1 MKELLDDFF
10 DKNED
15 AIEKYNST
23 IADYDFQNGIPKY
36 KLFVKLAPN
45 ITNDRREYIANGI
58 RSYFKGDGTVL
69 IDLAFAMTSI
79 EASIMLFKI
88 FVGVIGVIALTLAF
102 FLLLVS
108 TT

>member
-1 MKELLDDFF
+1 MKELMDDFF

-15 AIEKYNST
+15 TLEKYNST
-23 IADYDFQNGIPKY
+23 IADYDFVNGIPKY
-36 KLFVKLAPN
+36 KIFVKLAPN

-69 IDLAFAMTSI
+69 LDLNFTLTSI
-79 EASIMLFKI
+79 ESSILLFKI